1 VISVAIDEANL
12 RIQGGQRYEEIIL
25 PQKLKEQKDRIKSF
39 IISELKNKNPY
50 PSDIFIEPSKEDWK
64 LLNSICRINGKNSEA
79 FMGSFGRLVWNNWI
93 EEELVRLKDY
103 ANPKLVLWFD
113 EEGDV
118 VKRGMFPFD
127 YKPEQLEE

>member
-1 VISVAIDEANL
+1 MATDEANL

-64 LLNSICRINGKNSEA
+64 LLNSINGKNSEA
-79 FMGSFGRLVWNNWI
+79 FMGSFGRLVWNNCI
-93 EEELVRLKDY
+93 EELKRL
-103 ANPKLVLWFD
+103 FED
-113 EEGDV
+113 E
-118 VKRGMFPFD
+118 
-127 YKPEQLEE
+127 